1 MEDFESSLK
10 PLVEVDADGAVGIK
24 SLNDPSVQKLVS
36 EFISYALN
44 FGRMRSRKARTE
56 LEDYN
61 MGNDY
66 LSLIQ

>member
-24 SLNDPSVQKLVS
+24 NLNDPSVQKLVS

>member
-1 MEDFESSLK
+1 MEDFETSLK
-10 PLVEVDADGAVGIK
+10 PLIEVDADGTVGIK
-24 SLNDPSVQKLVS
+24 NLNDPSVQKLVS

-61 MGNDY
+61 MGNDD